1 MFLLCGFRGKGEVFY
16 VFILVFVRVMGKV
29 LKVAFILLFM
39 LVIVGVLVHLGLLH
53 AAAKS
58 LEVEAYI
65 PTVDLKT
72 SILQ

>member
-1 MFLLCGFRGKGEVFY
+1 MFLLCGFGGKGEVFY

-29 LKVAFILLFM
+29 LKAAFILLFV
-39 LVIVGVLVHLGLLH
+39 LVIVGVLVHLGLLY
-53 AAAKS
+53 AVAKS

-72 SILQ
+72 NILQ

>member
-1 MFLLCGFRGKGEVFY
+1 LFLLCGFGGKGEVFY

-29 LKVAFILLFM
+29 LKAAFILLFA
-39 LVIVGVLVHLGLLH
+39 LVIVEVLVHLGLLY
-53 AAAKS
+53 AVAKS

>member
-1 MFLLCGFRGKGEVFY
+1 MDE
-16 VFILVFVRVMGKV
+16 V
-29 LKVAFILLFM
+29 LKVAFILLFV
-39 LVIVGVLVHLGLLH
+39 LVIVGVLAHLGLLY
-53 AAAKS
+53 AVAKS

>member
-1 MFLLCGFRGKGEVFY
+1 LFLLCGFGGKGEVFY
-16 VFILVFVRVMGKV
+16 VFILVFVRVMDEV
-29 LKVAFILLFM
+29 LKVAFILLFV
-39 LVIVGVLVHLGLLH
+39 LVIVGVLAHLGLLY
-53 AAAKS
+53 AVAKS